1 MQIHHTKGIVLRTVK
16 YGETS
21 IITTI
26 YTELFGKQSYIVK
39 GVRQASKKKTQ
50 QAGYFQPASVLDLQV
65 YYNPLK
71 NLQFIKEFQ
80 WGILYQN
87 IFSDVV
93 CNTVATYLVE
103 LLNNSLQQPET
114 NVDLFYFTENVLL
127 FLDGDNKYV
136 AANIPPY
143 FTLKLSSLLGFEM
156 RGEYTAATPLLDLQE
171 GVFCTTVPHHLNY
184 LNEEEAKITSIFLH
198 ADHPAELAGIKISGT
213 TRSRL
218 LLAYQQFLQL
228 HIADFQEI
236 KSLKILQEI
245 FN

>member
-39 GVRQASKKKTQ
+39 GVRQATKKKAQ
-50 QAGYFQPASVLDLQV
+50 QSNYFQPAAVLDLQV

-80 WGILYQN
+80 WSIIYEN

-93 CNTVATYLVE
+93 CNTVATYVVE
-103 LLNNSLQQPET
+103 LLNNCLQQPET
-114 NVDLFYFTENVLL
+114 NAELFYCTENILL
-127 FLDGDNKYV
+127 LLDKNNKNITT
-136 AANIPPY
+136 NIPPY
-143 FTLKLSSLLGFEM
+143 FTLKLLSLLGFEM
-156 RGEYTAATPLLDLQE
+156 RGEYSAATPLLDLQE
-171 GVFCTTVPHHLNY
+171 GIFCTSAPQHLNY
-184 LNEEEAKITSIFLH
+184 LNEEEAKITSTFLH
-198 ADHPAELAGIKISGT
+198 TNQPEELTNIKINGT
-213 TRSRL
+213 LRSRL
-218 LLAYQQFLQL
+218 LQAYQQFLQL
-228 HIADFQEI
+228 HIADFHEI

>member
-39 GVRQASKKKTQ
+39 GVRQATKKRTQ
-50 QAGYFQPASVLDLQV
+50 QSNYFQPAAILDLQV
-65 YYNPLK
+65 YHHPLK

-80 WGILYQN
+80 WSTLYYN

-93 CNTVATYLVE
+93 CNTVATYVIE
-103 LLNNSLQQPET
+103 LLNNSLLQPET
-114 NVDLFYFTENVLL
+114 NPELFYLTENTLL
-127 FLDGDNKYV
+127 LLDKGDTNV
-136 AANIPPY
+136 VANIPPF
-143 FTLKLSSLLGFEM
+143 FTLKLLSLLGFEI
-156 RGEYTAATPLLDLQE
+156 RGEYSGNTPFLDLQE
-171 GVFCTTVPHHLNY
+171 GIFCNPMPQHLNY
-184 LNEEEAKITSIFLH
+184 LSDEEAKTTSTFLH
-198 ADHPAELAGIKISGT
+198 INEPVELADIKINGI
-213 TRSRL
+213 TRSQL
-218 LLAYQQFLQL
+218 LQAYQQFLQL

-236 KSLKILQEI
+236 KSFKILQEI